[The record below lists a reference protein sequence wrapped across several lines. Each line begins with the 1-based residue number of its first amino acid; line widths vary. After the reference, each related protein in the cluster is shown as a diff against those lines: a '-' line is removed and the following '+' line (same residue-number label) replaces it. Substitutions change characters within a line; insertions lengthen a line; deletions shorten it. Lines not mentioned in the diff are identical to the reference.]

1 MESEIFV
8 AIAEDSTKE
17 VNVRAERLNLRLLA
31 AQVLNYIPGS
41 ILPAFISLIS
51 AAIFTRVFSALE
63 YGQYSL
69 VMSVITS
76 IVAISSQWL
85 QQAINRYLPAVT
97 NEKERRWIKQVT
109 AVGFVL
115 TCLFLVGVSIPT
127 WALVV
132 ITLPS
137 QWQRFILPAIL
148 FVVAMSAFN
157 SVSVVLQAEMQARR
171 FSYFSLANAAG
182 KLVLSIVIVF
192 TISREPAGMVWGAAL
207 STILLLPILWYRA
220 DMPALKTLRREE
232 WPNYWADIK
241 RLATYGFPMIG
252 WFLAATLLNVG
263 DRYVI
268 QWFRGSTEVG
278 IYSANYSLINGAAG
292 LVAAP
297 LLLAAHPFLMR
308 AWGEGDKI
316 NAGKWLGTI
325 AEWILQAGIVLIGA
339 TCLFSSDIATW
350 FLGVE
355 FRSGHIVMPIV
366 IAGVVT
372 WQLGMYAHKPL
383 EFSERTKLMFIL
395 SLAVAVL
402 NLVLNIIFV
411 PKFGYLAAA
420 YTTLVSFIV
429 YTITTSVVGQRF
441 LQWRVNFRSVGVTI
455 LATAITVVS
464 LTKLRQLFEHT
475 WGYAPGFLI
484 TLVCYTVTV
493 IIVLRLVG
501 LDFRKLFI
509 QLRR

>member
-1 MESEIFV
+1 M
-8 AIAEDSTKE
+8 
-17 VNVRAERLNLRLLA
+17 ERLNLRLLV

-41 ILPAFISLIS
+41 IMPAFISLAS
-51 AAIFTRVFSALE
+51 AAIFTRIFSALE

-69 VMSVITS
+69 VMSVIAL

-85 QQAINRYLPAVT
+85 QQAINRYLSAAT
-97 NEKERRWIKQVT
+97 NDKERQRIKQATV
-109 AVGFVL
+109 VGFVL
-115 TCLFLVGVSIPT
+115 TCVLLVGVGILT
-127 WALVV
+127 WALAA

-137 QWQRFILPAIL
+137 QWQRFILPAVL

-157 SVSVVLQAEMQARR
+157 PVSVVLQAEMQARR
-171 FSYFSLANAAG
+171 FSYFSLANAVG

-192 TISREPAGMVWGAAL
+192 TISREPAGMIWGAAL
-207 STILLLPILWYRA
+207 STILLLPILWHWA
-220 DMPALKTLRREE
+220 DMPALRTLRREE
-232 WPNYWADIK
+232 WPGYWADIK
-241 RLATYGFPMIG
+241 RFAAYGFPMIG

-268 QWFRGSTEVG
+268 QWFRGSAEVG

-297 LLLAAHPFLMR
+297 VLLAAHPFLMR
-308 AWGEGDKI
+308 AWGEGDKV
-316 NAGKWLGTI
+316 NAGRWLGTI
-325 AEWILQAGIVLIGA
+325 AEWILQVGIILIGA
-339 TCLFSSDIATW
+339 TWLFSSDIATW

-366 IAGVVT
+366 IAGVVA

-383 EFSERTKLMFIL
+383 EFAERTKLMFVL

-402 NLVLNIIFV
+402 NLVLNIVFV

-420 YTTLVSFIV
+420 YTTLASFIV
-429 YTITTSVVGQRF
+429 YTIITSIVGQCF
-441 LQWRVNFRSVGVTI
+441 LRWRVNFRPLSITV
-455 LATAITVVS
+455 LATVVAVAG
-464 LTKLRQLFEHT
+464 LIKVRRLLEHV
-475 WGYAPGFLI
+475 WGYTPGFLI

-493 IIVLRLVG
+493 VVILKLAG

-509 QLRR
+509 QLHR